1 MISAYFH
8 PNLYYFASII
18 LFLIGFYILLTH
30 PNLIKKVI
38 GLNVM
43 DSAIFFF
50 FVAVGFV
57 SEGQSPIVEAGEE
70 VLTVNP
76 VPSGLMLTGIVVSVS
91 VTAFALAIII
101 KLYEHY
107 GTINVEEIYVVRSER
122 EC

>member
-1 MISAYFH
+1 MVAYLLH
-8 PNLYYFASII
+8 PNLFYFASIV

-50 FVAVGFV
+50 FVAVGYV
-57 SEGQSPIVEAGEE
+57 ADGSSPILAGGEE
-70 VLTVNP
+70 ALTVNP

-91 VTAFALAIII
+91 ITAFALAIII
-101 KLYEHY
+101 KVYEQY

>member
-1 MISAYFH
+1 MIDIFIH
-8 PNLYYFASII
+8 PNMYYFASIV

-57 SEGQSPIVEAGEE
+57 ADGGSPIVEGSQDA
-70 VLTVNP
+70 LTVNP

-101 KLYEHY
+101 KVYQHY

>member
-1 MISAYFH
+1 MINGIFH

-57 SEGQSPIVEAGEE
+57 SEGKSPIVEAGEE

-107 GTINVEEIYVVRSER
+107 GTINVEEIYVVRSEK

>member
-1 MISAYFH
+1 LIDIVVH
-8 PNLYYFASII
+8 PNIYYFASIV

-57 SEGQSPIVEAGEE
+57 SDGSPIVEAGSEA
-70 VLTVNP
+70 LTVNP

-101 KLYEHY
+101 KVYQHY